1 MYNLREDWHMECFA
15 VYEHLKVLV
24 NWWTR
29 VFLCWFTFT
38 FYKNIQNVTNIP
50 LLFLPLTFGYESCE
64 PVPTDIFD
72 FSCLDAIFIK
82 ICSYTMIFVTVAFG
96 QLGVSLLRNF
106 TKVILLTALLP
117 YQTMRIFR
125 IQFIQVKLK
134 CSNRTVLVT

>member
-1 MYNLREDWHMECFA
+1 MECFA

-38 FYKNIQNVTNIP
+38 FCKNIQNVTNIP
-50 LLFLPLTFGYESCE
+50 LLFLPLTFGYESFE
-64 PVPTDIFD
+64 PVSTDIFD

-106 TKVILLTALLP
+106 TKVILLNALLP

-125 IQFIQVKLK
+125 IKFIQVKLK